1 MVRNE
6 IAMND
11 RKSESIDVISRLL
24 FIQTSIT
31 STNNLGQQAAGPLS
45 NREDE
50 RTKAELAILVH
61 ELFYP

>member
-31 STNNLGQQAAGPLS
+31 STNNLAKEAAGTS
-45 NREDE
+45 IESGGRKD
-50 RTKAELAILVH
+50 KAELAI
-61 ELFYP
+61 Y